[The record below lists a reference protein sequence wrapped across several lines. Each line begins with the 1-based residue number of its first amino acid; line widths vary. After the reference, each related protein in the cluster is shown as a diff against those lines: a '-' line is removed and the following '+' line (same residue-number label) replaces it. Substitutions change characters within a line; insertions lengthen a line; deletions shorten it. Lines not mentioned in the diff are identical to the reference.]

1 MDEIPD
7 YRPDRDGCRPKT
19 AHNYDRSLF
28 QIYKETGHQLPR
40 RRDFNAMREAGVETP
55 PLPWETT
62 PPDWTTI
69 LRWRDSKR
77 KETLREQRK
86 ALIWLASYWGQ
97 GEHLPYFLKAAWATA
112 ESVNRAQQ
120 SGDME
125 HYELH
130 LDLPDNVSVLLGS
143 SPYAD
148 RLNASKMSNSRK
160 LQRVAR
166 YKDRLWR
173 HMVFALFYTG
183 ARISEATTLTLGM
196 YQPTKGGILGWPQ
209 PKKDYATRDVIL
221 PEESWLWHSKVDPSF
236 DWYLT
241 HVRPVV
247 AKTANPEDP
256 LWLNS
261 KGEAFT
267 INGARNFVREGIAI
281 ALGGDGRGP
290 HSLRRGCA
298 TWRYHCGWD
307 VEEIRLLLDDTAAVV
322 ETSYLNWNWLKVQGR
337 TNHRT
342 PTRTPAAKLIRSV
355 GKQDNRS
362 QLETRST
369 KLESELKYPERS
381 RGSAPRIPLSVMSAA
396 SRI

>member
-1 MDEIPD
+1 MDELPD

-28 QIYKETGHQLPR
+28 QIYKEMGHQLPR
-40 RRDFNAMREAGVETP
+40 RHHINAMREEGVETP

-62 PPDWTTI
+62 PPDWAAI

-86 ALIWLASYWGQ
+86 GLLWLASYWGQ
-97 GEHLPYFLKAAWATA
+97 GEHLPYFLKATWATA

-125 HYELH
+125 QYERF
-130 LDLPDNVSVLLGS
+130 LDLPDNMTKLLGA
-143 SPYAD
+143 SPYED
-148 RLNASKMSNSRK
+148 RLVASKMRHSRK

-183 ARISEATTLTLGM
+183 ARISEAATLTLGM
-196 YQPTKGGILGWPQ
+196 YQPAKGGILGWPQ

-247 AKTANPEDP
+247 AKTTNPEDP

-322 ETSYLNWNWLKVQGR
+322 ETSYLNWNWLKVKGR

-342 PTRTPAAKLIRSV
+342 PTRTPAAKLLRSA
-355 GKQDNRS
+355 GKWNNRS
-362 QLETRST
+362 QIENGRTQV
-369 KLESELKYPERS
+369 ESGFKYPERG
-381 RGSAPRIPLSVMSAA
+381 RVSAPRILLSTESAA